1 MLSYSRYQSLEEV
14 KLKSIPRFLSKL
26 KKTISS
32 LLSRLKFG
40 RKVSIKIGAGNIM
53 EQIDLKSRLGYLSEY
68 STAMELAK
76 VLEQNGVRV
85 TDRSSVANTTK
96 IYNQK
101 KSDLIKLNAPRSEI
115 ARQESA
121 GKVMGQ
127 QIFNDII
134 INAEDLPLLTFDIE
148 MTGDSGKGKTKADL
162 ILNITKDSKKVVV
175 DRVMASLKAY
185 KSASINL
192 SNSTFISLIKT
203 LFYDDVGSLP
213 KKSEEFVLKF
223 GKDYGS
229 EEDLKELLRFQNIIG
244 TEMAAGA
251 DKAAARKVAK
261 STHGDVIAIIS
272 KIFKDHYPKH
282 KKEINERMLKMLGFD
297 GEDDFYAAIGEAG
310 KQQVISSR
318 NSPELKKMIQ
328 KLMAGFDL
336 TVERNGSTNNANI
349 LFKGSDGTVITKA
362 NITFADTG
370 GKNAQGKTNAF
381 INFKDF
387 ISKAS

>member
-192 SNSTFISLIKT
+192 SNSTFIS
-203 LFYDDVGSLP
+203 
-213 KKSEEFVLKF
+213 
-223 GKDYGS
+223 
-229 EEDLKELLRFQNIIG
+229 
-244 TEMAAGA
+244 
-251 DKAAARKVAK
+251 
-261 STHGDVIAIIS
+261 H
-272 KIFKDHYPKH
+272 
-282 KKEINERMLKMLGFD
+282 
-297 GEDDFYAAIGEAG
+297 
-310 KQQVISSR
+310 
-318 NSPELKKMIQ
+318 
-328 KLMAGFDL
+328 
-336 TVERNGSTNNANI
+336 I
-349 LFKGSDGTVITKA
+349 L
-362 NITFADTG
+362 
-370 GKNAQGKTNAF
+370 
-381 INFKDF
+381 
-387 ISKAS
+387 